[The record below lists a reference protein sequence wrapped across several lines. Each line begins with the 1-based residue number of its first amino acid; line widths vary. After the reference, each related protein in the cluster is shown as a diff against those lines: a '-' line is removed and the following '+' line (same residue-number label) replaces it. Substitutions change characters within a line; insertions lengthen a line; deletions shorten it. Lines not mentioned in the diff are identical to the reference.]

1 MYLKQS
7 LQPLS
12 RFRVVAV
19 ALLLVGGVAALP
31 AGAQQ
36 TTAPAFSSQLPTPN
50 LQLFSS
56 SATGTQDDAVAGER
70 ASLGLS
76 AIGPN
81 ADANPQYGGG
91 YGGPPRRRPYGRP
104 TYRDRYTNADGSSK
118 IAWEAGA
125 GFTVPTQT
133 SGPYLTPSYKF
144 TFGAGRAFNKN
155 FAVLAEY
162 SYDHFGIPNSELAT
176 EINVLNQAILYY
188 DSTPAGILNPVSQ
201 LTALN
206 GTAHT
211 WSFTLEPVLT
221 FYSSGKTGAYV
232 IGGGGFYRKITD
244 FTTPTT
250 QTACDYYYGCYSY
263 NANQTVQNFSN
274 NAGGL
279 NIGAGLTYK
288 VSSFSNL
295 KLFAEAR
302 YVWVDNSP
310 SSNNASAA
318 FPQYGYPPANFK
330 TEYIPVTFGIRF

>member
-1 MYLKQS
+1 MSLKQS

-12 RFRVVAV
+12 RFRAAAVVLSLMAGVAV
-19 ALLLVGGVAALP
+19 IPACAQQAQTATLP
-31 AGAQQ
+31 AITSG
-36 TTAPAFSSQLPTPN
+36 FSIQN

-56 SATGTQDDAVAGER
+56 SAAGTQDDATLGAGT
-70 ASLGLS
+70 AQ
-76 AIGPN
+76 IGPN

-133 SGPYLTPSYKF
+133 SGPLLSPSYKF
-144 TFGAGRAFNKN
+144 NFGGGRAFNKN
-155 FAVLAEY
+155 FAVLVEY
-162 SYDHFGIPNSELAT
+162 SYDHFGIPNPQVLNEM
-176 EINVLNQAILYY
+176 NVLNQAITYY
-188 DSTPAGILNPVSQ
+188 NSTQPPANQVSL
-201 LTALN
+201 LTQLN
-206 GTAHT
+206 GNAHT
-211 WSFTLEPVLT
+211 WSFTLEPVLSI
-221 FYSSGKTGAYV
+221 YSRGKTGAYV
-232 IGGGGFYRKITD
+232 IGGGGFYRKITN

-250 QTACDYYYGCYSY
+250 AEECDYYSCYEYS
-263 NANQTVQNFSN
+263 ANQTVQDFSN

-310 SSNNASAA
+310 SSNNATTGY
-318 FPQYGYPPANFK
+318 PQYGYPPANFQ
-330 TEYIPVTFGIRF
+330 TEYIPVTFGVRF